1 MVGPVPRKEA
11 LVLRVIDVF
20 AYFTGCGVVLLGL
33 RALFYAFRRSL
44 DEPVADELSQSW
56 HDRTGL

>member
-1 MVGPVPRKEA
+1 M
-11 LVLRVIDVF
+11 LRVIDVF
-20 AYFTGCGVVLLGL
+20 AYFTICGVVLLGL
-33 RALFYAFRRSL
+33 RALFYVFRRSL

>member
-1 MVGPVPRKEA
+1 
-11 LVLRVIDVF
+11 VLRVIDVF
-20 AYFTGCGVVLLGL
+20 AYFTICGVVLLGL